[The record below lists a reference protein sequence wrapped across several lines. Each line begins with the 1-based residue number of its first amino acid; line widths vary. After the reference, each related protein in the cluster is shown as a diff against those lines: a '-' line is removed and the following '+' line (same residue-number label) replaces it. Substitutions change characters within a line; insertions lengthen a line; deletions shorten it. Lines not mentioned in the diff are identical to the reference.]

1 MQRTL
6 EEMGQ
11 PRRRSGHDEQQDNE
25 YRLESIQEAVG
36 TAEGGVQVG
45 RGGRQR
51 GHEMARGR
59 ASVASAPVSPAERRR
74 NSILGPLSPSVSFQM
89 ERHLEQQFSRPP
101 HIDVKYLTRCKSLSY
116 CPAGGRRRSCVDPD
130 TGDDDARRRR
140 GKERAS
146 DNNNAYRIRY
156 TGHPLFSPS
165 LPQRTATTTTTA
177 AATTTATMIALD
189 NQEHDDDNLTEF
201 GVDLF
206 QRRYSSASIGSSDND
221 GLDPLSR
228 FQQQVERLVATG
240 EPPQLTM
247 PPHAY
252 RHHHLPPVTESGKP
266 SGGGAQEKGRG
277 NKKQQG
283 PDLQLSC
290 LKDLPPIY
298 PNSRPPFSPMRKN
311 PLSAASSPATS
322 RVTSRSNSLTH
333 LQLIDICAAA
343 TTTTTHQNHD
353 GETSHQSD
361 PATPA
366 PYHHHPLQ
374 PSEQHQTVLNQN
386 QTNAN
391 KGSTLYGNI
400 NGDKD
405 PKDVYQYNVD
415 VDIEP
420 PAESSTILGLVPN
433 DQDCWRSSSA
443 LSALTTPSSSS
454 SLSSP
459 TETVMM
465 AMTMPPRG
473 LTMVPRVDKTRHGK
487 VTSFK
492 QEEAIDMRV
501 EIPLIESHD
510 EVSLYD
516 IWRMEDEER
525 RDRINGQQ
533 QIQDQSGDDV
543 VGTSGVENG
552 GGGGGGE
559 EPKSIRDHIAHMKG
573 KQHAHIEARLIQEAM
588 RSSEH

>member
-1 MQRTL
+1 
-6 EEMGQ
+6 
-11 PRRRSGHDEQQDNE
+11 
-25 YRLESIQEAVG
+25 
-36 TAEGGVQVG
+36 
-45 RGGRQR
+45 
-51 GHEMARGR
+51 
-59 ASVASAPVSPAERRR
+59 
-74 NSILGPLSPSVSFQM
+74 M

-266 SGGGAQEKGRG
+266 SGGGAQEKGR
-277 NKKQQG
+277 
-283 PDLQLSC
+283 
-290 LKDLPPIY
+290 
-298 PNSRPPFSPMRKN
+298 
-311 PLSAASSPATS
+311 
-322 RVTSRSNSLTH
+322 
-333 LQLIDICAAA
+333 
-343 TTTTTHQNHD
+343 
-353 GETSHQSD
+353 
-361 PATPA
+361 
-366 PYHHHPLQ
+366 
-374 PSEQHQTVLNQN
+374 EQHQTVLNQN